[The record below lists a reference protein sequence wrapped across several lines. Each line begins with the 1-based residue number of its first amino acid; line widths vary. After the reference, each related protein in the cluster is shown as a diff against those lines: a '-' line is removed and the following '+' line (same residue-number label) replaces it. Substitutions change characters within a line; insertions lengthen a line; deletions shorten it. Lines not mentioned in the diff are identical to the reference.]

1 MGPVERNQVMVE
13 YWISNTLGSQAAPPQ
28 GRISCTH
35 SAPEQQDVRTDQDAG
50 LYCALKIGTFQDF
63 PE

>member
-13 YWISNTLGSQAAPPQ
+13 YWISNTLGSQAAPPP

-35 SAPEQQDVRTDQDAG
+35 SGPEQHNVRSGQDAG
-50 LYCALKIGTFQDF
+50 LYSALKIGFSQDSS
-63 PE
+63 